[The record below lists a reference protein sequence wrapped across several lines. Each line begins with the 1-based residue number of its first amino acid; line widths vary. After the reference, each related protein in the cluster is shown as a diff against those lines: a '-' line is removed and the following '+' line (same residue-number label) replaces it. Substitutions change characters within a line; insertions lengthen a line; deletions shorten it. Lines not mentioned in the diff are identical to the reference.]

1 MGVFQSKKRKKQ
13 LTKEKNSYK
22 VNVSVT
28 NTFKSGYRGVENEQH
43 NKYNKEESQR
53 QNLSE
58 GRISTV
64 ENVEYIA
71 TYQLED

>member
-1 MGVFQSKKRKKQ
+1 M
-13 LTKEKNSYK
+13 TKEKSSYK
-22 VNVSVT
+22 VNVSDT
-28 NTFKSGYRGVENEQH
+28 NTFKTGYSGVGNEQH
-43 NKYNKEESQR
+43 NKEQSQC

-58 GRISTV
+58 GRVSTA

>member
-1 MGVFQSKKRKKQ
+1 M
-13 LTKEKNSYK
+13 TKEENSYK
-22 VNVSVT
+22 VNVSDT
-28 NTFKSGYRGVENEQH
+28 TTFKSGYRVVGNEQH
-43 NKYNKEESQR
+43 NKEQSQC

-58 GRISTV
+58 GRVSTA

>member
-13 LTKEKNSYK
+13 LTKEENSYK
-22 VNVSVT
+22 VNVSDT
-28 NTFKSGYRGVENEQH
+28 NTFKSGYRVVGNEQH
-43 NKYNKEESQR
+43 NKEQSQC

-58 GRISTV
+58 GRVSTA

>member
-1 MGVFQSKKRKKQ
+1 M
-13 LTKEKNSYK
+13 TKEENSYK
-22 VNVSVT
+22 VNVSDT
-28 NTFKSGYRGVENEQH
+28 NTFKAGYRVVGNEQH
-43 NKYNKEESQR
+43 NKEQSQC

-58 GRISTV
+58 GRVSTA